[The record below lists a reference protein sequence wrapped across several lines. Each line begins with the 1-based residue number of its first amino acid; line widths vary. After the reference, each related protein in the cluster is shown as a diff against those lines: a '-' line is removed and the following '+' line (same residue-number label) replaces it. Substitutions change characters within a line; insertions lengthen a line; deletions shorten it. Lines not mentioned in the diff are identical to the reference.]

1 MMTKR
6 LIVVAGNIGVGKT
19 SLTERLGARLGWQTA
34 FESVADNPYLPDF
47 YADMRAWSFHL
58 QVFFLG
64 HRAQQYLEM
73 ANSPRSA
80 ILDRSIYEDAH
91 IFSRALHHMG
101 NLDERDYLAYRRVFD
116 LLVNQL
122 PPPNLLIYL
131 RAPVRVLMGRIHRRA
146 RSIESGI
153 SADYLSLLE
162 SFYDDWTASFD
173 VCPVL
178 TIHTGQVDAESPLDF
193 VHNTRHLD
201 IVVERIQDK
210 LAGKED
216 VIFPPD

>member
-1 MMTKR
+1 MTKR
-6 LIVVAGNIGVGKT
+6 LIVVAGNIGAGKT
-19 SLTERLGARLGWQTA
+19 SLTERLGARLGMQTA

-47 YADMRAWSFHL
+47 YANMRAWSFHL
-58 QVFFLG
+58 QIFFLG

-73 ANSPRSA
+73 ARSPRSA

-91 IFSRALHHMG
+91 IFARALHHLG

-116 LLVNQL
+116 LLVSTL
-122 PPPNLLIYL
+122 PSPHLLVYL
-131 RAPVRVLMGRIHRRA
+131 KAPVPVLMERIRRRA
-146 RSIESGI
+146 RAIEGGI
-153 SADYLSLLE
+153 TAEYLTLLD
-162 SFYDDWTASFD
+162 SFYNEWIASFD

-178 TIHTGQVDAESPLDF
+178 TIHTGELGKESPLDF
-193 VHNTRHLD
+193 VHNARHLD

-216 VIFPPD
+216 VIFE